1 MTTDTSNSAS
11 PITTAPVGGMLFK
24 MAAPISIGMMST
36 FLFQIV
42 DTYFVGQL
50 GALPLAALAFSAAVY
65 LIFVSGFIG
74 LSIAASSLV
83 AKAGGA
89 GDRAAMARIGTLAVV
104 LAFGLSA
111 LLAWIARISIAP
123 SFTLLGADAATLP
136 LIHDY
141 MSLLYLGFPFL
152 MAGIVGS
159 GVVRASGVFIRTEVV
174 FAMAGVINL
183 VFDYLLIFGIG
194 PFPEMGLAG
203 AALATVLSFAFIFA
217 GILLIMARE
226 ALLGW
231 LPQQDL
237 GATLRNLGQIALP
250 TVGMQL
256 LVPATGMFVTWL
268 LAGFGP
274 ETVAAFGIAA
284 RIEALA
290 LIGIFA
296 VSAAV
301 TPFVAQ
307 NFGADAHAR
316 IDEAVKFSGKATIYM
331 GVALWG
337 ILGVSA
343 PYLAQI
349 FSDDPVV
356 IRFVTLYFR
365 IVAAS
370 YGFVGLINVTSAIFN
385 GLQLPR
391 KSLNISL
398 VKALVFT
405 VPALLIAASFGVT
418 AVLIALSL
426 GNIGAGFYAG
436 HVMRASERA
445 YDRPTAKD
453 SIVTETLKDL
463 RRLIGR

>member
-1 MTTDTSNSAS
+1 MTETRANPMTS
-11 PITTAPVGGMLFK
+11 APVNKMLFK

-50 GALPLAALAFSAAVY
+50 GALPLAALAFSASVY
-65 LIFVSGFIG
+65 LIFVSAFIG
-74 LSIAASSLV
+74 LSVGASSLV

-89 GDRAAMARIGTLAVV
+89 GDRAQMARVGTLAVL
-104 LAFGLSA
+104 LAFTLSG
-111 LLAWIARISIAP
+111 LLAYLAHQMIVP
-123 SFTLLGADAATLP
+123 MFTLLGADAATLP

-141 MSLLYLGFPFL
+141 MATLYLGFPFL

-159 GVVRASGVFIRTEVV
+159 GAVRASGVFIRTEVV
-174 FAMAGVINL
+174 FAIAGVINL

-203 AALATVLSFAFIFA
+203 AALATVLSFAFIFV
-217 GILLIMARE
+217 GVLVIMARE
-226 ALLGW
+226 GLLGR
-231 LPQQDL
+231 LPLSGL
-237 GATLRNLGQIALP
+237 GATSRGLAQIALP

-256 LVPATGMFVTWL
+256 LVPATGIFVTWL

-274 ETVAAFGIAA
+274 ETVAAYGVAA

-290 LIGIFA
+290 MIGIFA
-296 VSAAV
+296 ISAAV

-307 NFGADAHAR
+307 NFGAAAHDR
-316 IDEAVKFSGKATIYM
+316 IDRAVVFAGKVNMYM
-331 GVALWG
+331 GAALWIVLALSG
-337 ILGVSA
+337 PS
-343 PYLAQI
+343 LAQI

-356 IRFVTLYFR
+356 VRFVTLYFR
-365 IVAAS
+365 IVALS

-391 KSLNISL
+391 QSLKISL

-405 VPALLIAASFGVT
+405 VPVLLIAAPFGIVAVLVGLSFGN
-418 AVLIALSL
+418 IA
-426 GNIGAGFYAG
+426 AGIYAG
-436 HVMRASERA
+436 RVMRASERK
-445 YDRPTAKD
+445 YNRPIAED
-453 SIVTETLKDL
+453 SILGEALKDI
-463 RRLIGR
+463 RRLFGR